1 MDAAW
6 NSRGVFALDAARLAG
21 GVLGFDCRP
30 APSPWPG
37 YRTSYPRSS
46 RWIVLRNRAG
56 GTKYVD
62 DWAYAARLMGWP
74 GAAPGAARAEWFQV
88 GLLPKAEATPP

>member
-1 MDAAW
+1 MDATW

-21 GVLGFDCRP
+21 GPLGAGCA
-30 APSPWPG
+30 APEHGRQG
-37 YRTSYPRSS
+37 YPTSYPKSS
-46 RWIVLRNRAG
+46 MWIVLRDREG

-74 GAAPGAARAEWFQV
+74 GAAPGAPRAEWFQV
-88 GLLPKAEATPP
+88 GLLPK